1 MKQTFVATFMVLAL
15 CGCDRASANR
25 WHALYV
31 AEVSAHDQTKQIKNA
46 EIAARDMEVEN
57 QRAFM
62 AILAD
67 RIKDLEKSNERLRE
81 EIHERK
87 AQRRGPVQPCAGV
100 VTAVAG
106 EIGLVVLDVGSE
118 QGLIEGD
125 EFEIARDGKKIARVQ
140 LDRVDRKWSAAKVVG
155 EGSPLKGDQATL
167 ISK

>member
-1 MKQTFVATFMVLAL
+1 MKHAIVATCMVLAL
-15 CGCDRASANR
+15 CGCDRASSSR
-25 WHALYV
+25 WHAMYV
-31 AEVSAHDQTKQIKNA
+31 AEVKAHYQTQQIKNA

-81 EIHERK
+81 EVHERK
-87 AQRRGPVQPCAGV
+87 AQRRGPVPSCVGV
-100 VTAVAG
+100 VTAVAS
-106 EIGLVVLDVGSE
+106 EIGAVVLDVGSD

-125 EFEIARDGKKIARVQ
+125 EFEIARDGKKIARVK

-155 EGSPLKGDQATL
+155 EGTPLKGDQATL